1 MPFGSP
7 VVTTSPALAARLA
20 LARALLPD
28 AAALALSYFAR
39 VATLSVEAKANGQDV
54 VSIADREVEQLVRAR
69 VAEAF
74 PGDGFLGEEFG
85 AAAAR
90 SEFLWV
96 LDPIDGTSCF
106 VHGLRNWCI
115 ALALVEN
122 GRTVA
127 GFILDPNADELF
139 TAVAGAG
146 ASLNG
151 RPIHVDIRTDLRHG
165 LTSIGANFRVAP
177 AHVAAVIARL
187 LGAGGMFV
195 RSGSGALSLAHVACG
210 RLAAYYEPQMH
221 AWDCLAG
228 LLLIR
233 EAGGWTGPFNEDGD
247 FTRADVAIGGAPQ
260 LREELLDLLAAAR
273 TEQPA

>member
-1 MPFGSP
+1 M
-7 VVTTSPALAARLA
+7 TRSPALAARLA
-20 LARALLPD
+20 LARALLPE

-39 VATLSVEAKANGQDV
+39 VATLTVEAKANGQDV

-85 AAAAR
+85 AAPTR
-90 SEFLWV
+90 SGFLWV

-115 ALALVEN
+115 ALALVED
-122 GRTVA
+122 GQTVA
-127 GFILDPNADELF
+127 GFILDPNAGELF
-139 TAVAGAG
+139 AAVVGEG
-146 ASLNG
+146 ASLNDA
-151 RPIHVDIRTDLRHG
+151 PIHVDIHTDLRHG
-165 LTSIGANFRVAP
+165 LTSIGASFRVPA
-177 AHVAAVIARL
+177 AHVAAVIERL

-247 FTRADVAIGGAPQ
+247 FTRADRAIGCAPQ
-260 LREELLDLLAAAR
+260 LREDLLAVLGDP
-273 TEQPA
+273 PALLTR